1 MTENQ
6 LKTRAAHLMNRLN
19 AMGFQKDGKPMV
31 IDQAYELVAAEEGLR
46 NQHVLRTKL
55 APEPAVDRAS
65 EMQAYFDWGCFIERQ
80 GWNEES
86 QLIHALGFIGDQG
99 LMVDFVGYAEKAAAE
114 ESAFESHEDASEE
127 VLAVLKEVGY
137 EVKPSDFK
145 QPYWEFD
152 GEGSVDFD
160 TVDEAWHDAWL
171 DAQARVVS
179 ETGISREAWNAKPLA
194 ERLSWVQ
201 KSLSTCEEDTQRKAA
216 EMAYQDYDFGAMVV
230 GTSGWES
237 STGDNILTRT
247 VFLESDIADAPSV
260 AMRFAVEVEN
270 GEVVNTYVSKR

>member
-6 LKTRAAHLMNRLN
+6 LKTRAANLMNRLN

-31 IDQAYELVAAEEGLR
+31 IDQAYELVAAEEGFR
-46 NQHVLRTKL
+46 NQHVLRAKL
-55 APEPAVDRAS
+55 VQKSAVDHAS
-65 EMQAYFDWGCFIERQ
+65 EMQAHFDWGCIIERQ

-86 QLIHALGFIGDQG
+86 QLIHAMGFIGDQG
-99 LMVDFVGYAEKAAAE
+99 LMVDFVGYAEKAASEEADFEAAE
-114 ESAFESHEDASEE
+114 SASEE

-171 DAQARVVS
+171 DAQSRVVS
-179 ETGISREAWNAKPLA
+179 GAGIPREVWDAKPLA
-194 ERLSWVQ
+194 ERLNWVK
-201 KSLSTCEEDTQRKAA
+201 KSLTESDDDIQRKAA
-216 EMAYQDYDFGAMVV
+216 ESAYQDYDFGAMVV
-230 GTSGWES
+230 GTSGWET

-247 VFLESDIADAPSV
+247 VFLETDIADAPSV
-260 AMRFAVEVEN
+260 AVRFSVEVEN
-270 GEVVNTYVSKR
+270 GEVVNTYVSKQ